1 MKSPYM
7 KLWGVVLLTVLVLSS
22 VHGFIDRDHLRLDH
36 WPAGTGLSRT
46 HGVERDV
53 CLCFSHG
60 LFVPA
65 FVLPAEH
72 GWSFE
77 MPVFLRT
84 DDPLTLTKGEIF
96 HPPLA

>member
-7 KLWGVVLLTVLVLSS
+7 KLWGVVLLAVLVLSS

-36 WPAGTGLSRT
+36 WPAGTVLNRT
-46 HGVERDV
+46 HALECSV

-60 LFVPA
+60 LFVPS
-65 FVLPAEH
+65 FVLPAER

-77 MPVFLRT
+77 VRV
-84 DDPLTLTKGEIF
+84 D
-96 HPPLA
+96 AC